1 MLAISEYYREHQE
14 ERFLVWRA
22 VAYLDRMAPV
32 TPSPRSKAD
41 ATRRA
46 ERVRVA
52 PPLEHRAD
60 APATLAGEGTRREHA
75 RMDLLVERARAAR
88 AS

>member
-1 MLAISEYYREHQE
+1 
-14 ERFLVWRA
+14 
-22 VAYLDRMAPV
+22 MAPV
-32 TPSPRSKAD
+32 TPSPRSLAD

-46 ERVRVA
+46 GRVRVA
-52 PPLEHRAD
+52 TPLEHRVD
-60 APATLAGEGTRREHA
+60 APATFVGEGARREHV

>member
-1 MLAISEYYREHQE
+1 
-14 ERFLVWRA
+14 
-22 VAYLDRMAPV
+22 MAPV
-32 TPSPRSKAD
+32 TPSPRSLAD

-52 PPLEHRAD
+52 TPLKHRVD
-60 APATLAGEGTRREHA
+60 APATLVGEGTRREHV
-75 RMDLLVERARAAR
+75 RMNLLVERARAAR